1 MTSKVINS
9 KVRLLIKY
17 LSDSLIS
24 KLKDVFGEAKSLN
37 VTLILGSATLMKIVS
52 LIRMSLQSLIR
63 FPITSMPNRQYF
75 SVMLFV
81 HLAQPENRI
90 ATDNSPC
97 LFILTYL
104 LVCVSFE

>member
-24 KLKDVFGEAKSLN
+24 KLTDVFGEAKSLN
-37 VTLILGSATLMKIVS
+37 VTLIPGSATLMKIVS
-52 LIRMSLQSLIR
+52 LIRMSLQIR
-63 FPITSMPNRQYF
+63 FPITSMPNRQNF

-81 HLAQPENRI
+81 FLVQPENRI